1 LVDSSATI
9 AANTNSSQQALSMY
23 ENQLDQIEA
32 QLKIFSADYFDK
44 LFDWGMYV
52 IEGLVGLIL
61 AGSVFILF
69 GVIST
74 HILDIMACR
83 SMVNLGWIIYAL
95 TYFGIVVLT
104 FMFLSMGSVGYSF
117 CNYFDKMVSDKT

>member
-1 LVDSSATI
+1 
-9 AANTNSSQQALSMY
+9 MY